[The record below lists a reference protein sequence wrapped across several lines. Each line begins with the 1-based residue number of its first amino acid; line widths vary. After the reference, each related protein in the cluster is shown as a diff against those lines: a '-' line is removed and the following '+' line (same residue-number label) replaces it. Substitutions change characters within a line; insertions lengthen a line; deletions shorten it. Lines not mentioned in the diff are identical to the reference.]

1 MKYCASQGP
10 DFEYPVQG
18 KTHLMPSLNQ
28 AKRKTTFFATNPLLD
43 ATNLRLLK
51 LLSSNPRSSVK
62 ALAAEIGMSGPAVA
76 ERVQRLY
83 DANIITGQRLEIDPR
98 QLGLHVTAYVRVRPM
113 PGALPDVAALAQ
125 ATPEVVECHR
135 VTGEDCFIMK
145 VLVAR
150 IEDLEVVLD
159 EFLKLGN
166 TTSSIVQS
174 TPVALR
180 AAPLPARGA
189 E

>member
-1 MKYCASQGP
+1 
-10 DFEYPVQG
+10 
-18 KTHLMPSLNQ
+18 MPSLKQ
-28 AKRKTTFFATNPLLD
+28 AKRQTTFFATNPLLD

-76 ERVQRLY
+76 ERVQRLH

-125 ATPEVVECHR
+125 ATPKWWNA
-135 VTGEDCFIMK
+135 T
-145 VLVAR
+145 A
-150 IEDLEVVLD
+150 
-159 EFLKLGN
+159 
-166 TTSSIVQS
+166 
-174 TPVALR
+174 
-180 AAPLPARGA
+180 
-189 E
+189 